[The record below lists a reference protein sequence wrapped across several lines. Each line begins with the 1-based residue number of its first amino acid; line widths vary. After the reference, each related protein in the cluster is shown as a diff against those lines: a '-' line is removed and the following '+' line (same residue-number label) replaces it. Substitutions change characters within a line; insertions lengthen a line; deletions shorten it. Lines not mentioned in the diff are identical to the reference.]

1 MPDVKHMKWWGWGV
15 EGVSFHHEDKPAF
28 QPFVINAIELD
39 VNTPPTA
46 PMSLDDLQIPAPL
59 IGDQLLGELIE
70 SVGAENAV
78 QDDLDRIVHAYIR
91 EDRHGSAT
99 DPRR

>member
-1 MPDVKHMKWWGWGV
+1 MPDVKYMKWWGWGV
-15 EGVSFHHEDKPAF
+15 EGVSFHHEEKPAF

-46 PMSLDDLQIPAPL
+46 PMSLDDLAIPAPL

-78 QDDLDRIVHAYIR
+78 QDDLDRIAPCPTPPGH
-91 EDRHGSAT
+91 
-99 DPRR
+99 RRGGV